1 MKIIKYYFVV
11 YIIVLSSC
19 DKPVSFEV
27 TRIIKN
33 NTNHKITLNVF
44 KEGSIVEDFVI
55 NQNDSLVDKETCDA
69 GPILWNCPLTWTP
82 DIDSVSVIFDN
93 IKSITYCV
101 QQINGVI
108 REECYVNG
116 KNIIGFNFDGSNN
129 SLGYVETSNKVFVF
143 SITDE
148 DYQFA
153 KDIGG

>member
-1 MKIIKYYFVV
+1 MKIIKFYFLI

-33 NTNHKITLNVF
+33 DTGYKITLKVF
-44 KEGSIVEDFVI
+44 SEDLIVKDFVI

-82 DIDSVSVIFDN
+82 DIDSVSVIFDS

-101 QQINGVI
+101 QQTNGVI
-108 REECYVNG
+108 QEECYVNG

-129 SLGYVETSNKVFVF
+129 NHGYEEVSKKVFVF
-143 SITDE
+143 TITDE

-153 KDIGG
+153 EDIGG

>member
-1 MKIIKYYFVV
+1 MKNLRFYFLV

-33 NTNHKITLNVF
+33 DTGYKITLKVF
-44 KEGSIVEDFVI
+44 KEDSIVEDFVI
-55 NQNDSLVDKETCDA
+55 NQNDSLVDKEICDA
-69 GPILWNCPLTWTP
+69 GPLLWNCPLTWAP

-93 IKSITYCV
+93 VKSITYCF
-101 QQINGVI
+101 QSSNGSI
-108 REECYVNG
+108 TKDCNVNN
-116 KNIIGFNFDGSNN
+116 KNIIGFSFDGGENG
-129 SLGYVETSNKVFVF
+129 LGYVETSSKVFVF
-143 SITDE
+143 TITDE